1 MLNLTPGD
9 LVTFPLRGA
18 SYGVALVVHVDDLAL
33 NDLYHFAICD
43 AVVDESDGGEDQYGS
58 PLPRVHDTDE
68 VSTAPVLI
76 EHIALTRH
84 GLEAS
89 DLVVVTDREVTEDD
103 LEGYRAW
110 LHLRY
115 QDAVRRGVMRER
127 IDDNPDDE
135 EFEEELEEASGEELD
150 EVSGE
155 ELAEE
160 REGESTDAAEEE
172 PKRDEEIAT
181 DAEPPIAST
190 TLGVHDVALG
200 VALIRQRAIFER
212 PIFSGSSLGRY
223 IMQLGD
229 DGGAIEEIIARLLDG
244 DFGAGDELMD
254 YGEAGMRMLGSHL
267 GAGVAPE
274 LADDILQVLVNSG
287 ETVAYERVGSFME
300 THGTDRDDPL
310 YASAV
315 RAYCYAVMLTAG
327 EPEALKTR
335 LGLLESVKDAEL
347 LDDVRSARE
356 ALADEA

>member
-43 AVVDESDGGEDQYGS
+43 AVVDGSDGGEDQYGS

-135 EFEEELEEASGEELD
+135 EFDEELEEGSGEELD

-212 PIFSGSSLGRY
+212 PIFSGSSLARY

-229 DGGAIEEIIARLLDG
+229 DGGAIKEIIARLLDG
-244 DFGAGDELMD
+244 DFGAGDELID

-267 GAGVAPE
+267 RPGVAPE